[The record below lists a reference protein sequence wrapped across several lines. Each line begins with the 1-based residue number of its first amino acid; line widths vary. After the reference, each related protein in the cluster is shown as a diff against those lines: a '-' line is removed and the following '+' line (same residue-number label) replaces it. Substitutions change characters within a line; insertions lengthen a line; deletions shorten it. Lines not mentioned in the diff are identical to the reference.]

1 MKKNKGENIFI
12 NNILKLAIILISL
25 LLQTIIF
32 FFLYG
37 ATSTLREYATI
48 AFEIIKFISII
59 YISYKKVNPEY
70 KIIWII
76 LLMFMPIVGFVTYM
90 LWGNTKTPKKQIKI
104 LRQERKKVETI
115 LKKDETI
122 YETIKNENRKKE
134 ANFIYNV
141 SQYPIYNNEKVKYYE
156 TGDACYEQLKEN
168 LKQAKEYIL
177 IEFFIVSTGKM
188 WSEIY
193 EILKQKRKEGVKIYF
208 IYDSLGSLLKKPK
221 KFKEQLENIGIN
233 FLDFNPPTPLIR
245 SYINYRDH
253 RKIIVIDG
261 LVAYTGGINI
271 GDEYINLNSRL
282 GHWKDC
288 VAEIKGEAIKN
299 FIVMFFKTWN
309 LNSKK
314 QVNYKKLVE
323 NIEQSKKSNGYIIP
337 YSDTPQNKKNP
348 AKNTYLNIINNA
360 KNYVYI
366 MTPYLILDN
375 ETSQSLIN
383 ASLSGVDVRI
393 MTPYIPDKKL
403 VNACTKS
410 FYEQLLKAGIKI
422 YEYKPGFIHSKIVV
436 SDDNVATI
444 GTTNFDF
451 RSFYLNY
458 ECGVWIH
465 NTKEE
470 IKIKEDFM
478 NNVDNCIEIKL
489 ETWKKR
495 KLDVKILEAI
505 LRLISPLL

>member
-1 MKKNKGENIFI
+1 MKKNKGENILI
-12 NNILKLAIILISL
+12 NNIIKIAIILISL
-25 LLQTIIF
+25 ILQIIIF

-37 ATSTLREYATI
+37 ATSTLKEYATI
-48 AFEIIKFISII
+48 TFEIIKFTSVIYII
-59 YISYKKVNPEY
+59 YKRINPEY

-90 LWGNTKTPKKQIKI
+90 LWGNNKTPKKVKEKIKN
-104 LRQERKKVETI
+104 ERKKVLTI
-115 LKKDETI
+115 LPKNEEI
-122 YETIKNENRKKE
+122 YEQLKDENRKKE
-134 ANFIYNV
+134 AKYIYNV
-141 SQYPIYNNEKVKYYE
+141 TQYPIYKNNKVKYFK
-156 TGDACYEQLKEN
+156 TGDDCYNNIKESLKN
-168 LKQAKEYIL
+168 AKEYIL

-188 WSEIY
+188 WDEIY
-193 EILKQKRKEGVKIYF
+193 EILKQKRKEGIKIYF
-208 IYDSLGSLLKKPK
+208 MYDSLGCLLKKPK
-221 KFKEQLENIGIN
+221 KLKKQLENIKIEY
-233 FLDFNPPTPLIR
+233 LEFNPPTLLIR

-253 RKIIVIDG
+253 RKIIVVDG
-261 LVAYTGGINI
+261 KVAYTGGINI

-299 FIVMFFKTWN
+299 FITIFFKTWN

-314 QVNYKKLVE
+314 TVNYKKL
-323 NIEQSKKSNGYIIP
+323 IEQIETTETKNGYIIP
-337 YSDTPQNKKNP
+337 YADTPQNKANP
-348 AKNTYLNIINNA
+348 AKNTYINIINNS
-360 KNYVYI
+360 KKYVYI

-375 ETSQSLIN
+375 ETEQALIN

-410 FYEQLLKAGIKI
+410 FYAQLLKAGIKI
-422 YEYKPGFIHSKIVV
+422 YEYRPGFIHSKIVV
-436 SDDNVATI
+436 SDDSVATI

-458 ECGVWIH
+458 ECGIWIH

-470 IKIKEDFM
+470 LKIKEDFI
-478 NNVDNCIEIKL
+478 NNISKCIEIKL
-489 ETWKKR
+489 ETWKNR
-495 KLDVKILEAI
+495 KFEIKILEAI